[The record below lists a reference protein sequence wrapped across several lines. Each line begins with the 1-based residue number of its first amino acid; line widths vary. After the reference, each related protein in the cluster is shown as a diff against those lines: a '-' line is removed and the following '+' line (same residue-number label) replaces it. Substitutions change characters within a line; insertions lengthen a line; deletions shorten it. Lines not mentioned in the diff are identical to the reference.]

1 MYYTRAIEY
10 PILPALDKISHRQ
23 AGTTKNT
30 LEKCKMLL
38 DVCATHSNANI
49 RYYATDMILYIDTD
63 AAYLVLPGAK
73 SQITG
78 YYYLG
83 AHHPS
88 QGTPC
93 STTNGSIYVKCNT
106 LKHIVASAVE
116 IETGELFT
124 NSQLAIPI
132 RQVLEGLG
140 HEQPPTPLKTDN
152 STAYKFVHNDMKQK
166 IYKYWDMRIN
176 WLRGRS
182 IIQKML
188 RVY

>member
-1 MYYTRAIEY
+1 MR
-10 PILPALDKISHRQ
+10 
-23 AGTTKNT
+23 
-30 LEKCKMLL
+30 
-38 DVCATHSNANI
+38 
-49 RYYATDMILYIDTD
+49 
-63 AAYLVLPGAK
+63 
-73 SQITG
+73 

-88 QGTPC
+88 QGTPYP
-93 STTNGSIYVKCNT
+93 TTNGTSYVKCNT

-132 RQVLEGLG
+132 RQVLEALG

-166 IYKYWDMRIN
+166 NLDIGTCVLI
-176 WLRGRS
+176 G
-182 IIQKML
+182 
-188 RVY
+188 